1 MRWLT
6 HILLYVFMFTVFAA
20 KASTPSSTTG
30 WLQHPD
36 HPPVQVQLSLTGTGD
51 PEEGIVHAVLEV
63 QLKDDWKTYWRSPGE
78 GGIAPTGVWS
88 ESTNVQ
94 QVEWHW
100 PSPQRYQV
108 AGIETVG
115 YKEQVA
121 FPLHIQVADWQQ
133 PVHLQ
138 GVLTMSSCTDMCV
151 LTDYDIALSFTPAEL
166 VPNDQVHFA
175 YQQALAQV
183 PRTLLTNGEQQGLFV
198 EQAVWNKET
207 SKLQVRLQ
215 TPSALVSPDVFVDT
229 FAEDIRDITVKPPQI
244 TFEGRTLE
252 FSVDIEHWLGDV
264 DLVGQPIQVSLVDET
279 MAYELQVS
287 PQAGSFTSQ
296 SGGSGTA
303 ELSWGALI
311 LFSLLGG
318 LILNIMPCVLPVL
331 GMKLQSVLT
340 DNRQQALV
348 RKQFLASAAG
358 IVVSFWLIAVGLLVL
373 KQSGSAIGW
382 GIQFQSPY
390 FLGFM
395 VLVTWLFTLNLAGVF
410 SIRLPGNMST
420 WAATK
425 GDQSLSGQ
433 FVQGMFATLLA
444 TPCSAPFLGTA
455 IGFALAASALQ
466 MLTIFTLL
474 GLGMAL
480 PWLLVAARPRLALLL
495 PKPGRWMNVTKV
507 IFSFLLAA
515 TTVWLLF
522 LLRNHVE
529 LTLWRVVFAVL
540 VIISFVLIWRMYGAR
555 GVALSFALGFM
566 SLFGAIAFA
575 VLTSDETNPPP
586 SWQPLKVHAIEQE
599 VAAGKLVFVDV
610 TADWCITCKA
620 NEVGVL
626 LQNPVYQALQAHD
639 VVLMQGDW
647 TRPSDYVTQYLK
659 SHNRYGVP
667 FNKVYGPG
675 APEGIELPVLLN
687 QQAVMAAFE
696 NARERRTQ

>member
-6 HILLYVFMFTVFAA
+6 HILFYVLTFMVFAA
-20 KASTPSSTTG
+20 KASALNMTTG

-36 HPPVQVQLSLTGTGD
+36 HAPVQVQVSLTGTTE
-51 PEEGIVHAVLEV
+51 PSEGVVHALLEV
-63 QLKDDWKTYWRSPGE
+63 QLSDDWKTYWRSPGE
-78 GGIAPTGVWS
+78 GGIAPTASWS
-88 ESTNVQ
+88 ESINVE
-94 QVEWHW
+94 QVEWQW
-100 PSPQRYQV
+100 PAPQRYQV
-108 AGIETVG
+108 AGVETVG

-121 FPLHIQVADWQQ
+121 FPLHIQVSDWQL

-151 LTDYDIALSFTPAEL
+151 LTDYDITLSFTPGEL
-166 VPNDQVHFA
+166 EPNESLYFN
-175 YQQALAQV
+175 YQQALGQV
-183 PRTLLTNGEQQGLFV
+183 PRTVTNAEQQGLLV
-198 EQAVWNKET
+198 EQVVWDEAR
-207 SKLQVRLQ
+207 SALQVQIQ
-215 TPSALVSPDVFVDT
+215 TPSTLVNPDVFVDT
-229 FAEDIRDITVKPPQI
+229 FAQDIRDITVKPPQL
-244 TFEGRTLE
+244 TFAGQQLE
-252 FSVDIEHWLGDV
+252 FTVDIEHWLGDV
-264 DLVGQPIQVSLVDET
+264 DLVGKPIQVSLVDDA
-279 MAYELQVS
+279 MAYELQVY
-287 PQAGSFTSQ
+287 PQAGSLNSRL
-296 SGGSGTA
+296 SEAKTA
-303 ELSWGALI
+303 ELSWAALI

-358 IVVSFWLIAVGLLVL
+358 IVVSFWLIAAGLLIL
-373 KQSGSAIGW
+373 KHSGSAIGW

-395 VLVTWLFTLNLAGVF
+395 VLITWLFTLNLAGVF

-420 WAATK
+420 WAANK

-466 MLTIFTLL
+466 MMTIFTLL
-474 GLGMAL
+474 GIGMAL
-480 PWLLVAARPRLALLL
+480 PWILVAAQPRLALLL

-507 IFSFLLAA
+507 LFSFMLAA

-522 LLRNHVE
+522 LLRNYMD
-529 LTLWRVVFAVL
+529 LNLWRALFALLVLTSIVL
-540 VIISFVLIWRMYGAR
+540 VWRMYGAR
-555 GVALSFALGFM
+555 GVAVSIAFGFM

-575 VLTSDETNPPP
+575 VLTSDDVNPRP
-586 SWQPLKVHAIEQE
+586 SWQPLKVHKIEQE
-599 VAAGKLVFVDV
+599 VAAGNLVFVDV

-626 LQNPVYQALQAHD
+626 LQNPVYQALQAPD

-647 TRPSDYVTQYLK
+647 TRPSEYVTQYLK
-659 SHNRYGVP
+659 SHNRFGVP

-675 APEGIELPVLLN
+675 APQGIELPVLLN
-687 QQAVMAAFE
+687 QQAVMAAFKH
-696 NARERRTQ
+696 ARERREP